1 MRDGGHPRLPDQ
13 ASSHSVTNRP
23 AACICPPCPPGTSI
37 SKGALYLVLSLVCS
51 AITEAFARAFAMRS
65 RTLKSGIRNLLSD
78 PDGKG
83 LAKLHE
89 TSRSELDERL
99 RNR

>member
-1 MRDGGHPRLPDQ
+1 VFGSEILEVAIG
-13 ASSHSVTNRP
+13 
-23 AACICPPCPPGTSI
+23 
-37 SKGALYLVLSLVCS
+37 KGVLYLVLSLVCS

-65 RTLKSGIRNLLSD
+65 RTLKSEIRNLLSD

-83 LAKLHE
+83 LAKLHQM
-89 TSRSELDERL
+89 SRSELDGWL